1 MSLPRSHEAGVEPV
15 YDCWLGT
22 TGRFAQQHIMK
33 TPPIIVLTDE
43 ECETLNVWL
52 RLHTSA
58 RLALH
63 VKIVLLAA
71 DGESNQ
77 EIARQLQTSPKTVSL
92 WRRRFVECR
101 LGGIEKEAP
110 RRKSRL
116 KASEAMVRLIVRKTT
131 KEPPPTGTHWTTRT
145 LAKELGISP
154 SLVQRVWKAKGLNL
168 RRG

>member
-1 MSLPRSHEAGVEPV
+1 
-15 YDCWLGT
+15 
-22 TGRFAQQHIMK
+22 MK

-43 ECETLNVWL
+43 ERETLHVWL
-52 RLHTSA
+52 RLHLSD

-63 VKIVLLAA
+63 AKIVLFAA

-92 WRRRFVECR
+92 WRRRFAEGR
-101 LGGIEKEAP
+101 LAGIEKEAP
-110 RRKSRL
+110 RRKSTL
-116 KASEAMVRLIVRKTT
+116 EASAAMVRLIVRKTT
-131 KEPPPTGTHWTTRT
+131 NEPPPTGTHWTTRT

-168 RRG
+168 RQG